1 MTITDLDWRLIVCSE
16 CYPRCQM
23 ERRSHAPMH
32 KQWEHGVLIPADI
45 LRRHGPRLQQVV
57 RIAAYDDPV
66 PLRRLAY
73 AAAQV
78 ARREGGWDFVSF
90 PYPARGDYYGSGPEA
105 RGHLYVEGGRVVGY
119 LVVYVEQRNWD
130 RPHAI
135 LGPLWVAAAHR
146 RRGIGRQL
154 FAAAIA
160 DAEAFGTPPAWLAPF
175 TATGERFVEAVDPDR
190 RILRS
195 W

>member
-1 MTITDLDWRLIVCSE
+1 M
-16 CYPRCQM
+16 
-23 ERRSHAPMH
+23 
-32 KQWEHGVLIPADI
+32 LIPADT
-45 LRRHGPRLQQVV
+45 LRRHGPRLHTQTVV
-57 RIAAYDDPV
+57 RIDTYDDPV

-73 AAAQV
+73 KAAETV
-78 ARREGGWDFVSF
+78 RREGGWDFVSF
-90 PYPARGDYYGSGPEA
+90 PYPTRDYYRGSDPEA
-105 RGHLYVEGGRVVGY
+105 YAYLYVDGDRVVGY
-119 LVVYVEQRNWD
+119 LVVYIEQRMRDWD

-135 LGPLWVAAAHR
+135 IGPLWVAAAHR

-190 RILRS
+190 RILLS